1 MVDDKDLNKKINKK
15 QMIIIIVIFIVI
27 FSCYGI
33 FLFNN
38 KKENVDENIK
48 ISKKMKSPKK
58 FDGLDITDI
67 EAFNINGNYQIR
79 INIKNNTSHDYEAK
93 SVFLVFL
100 NKSGDVTEKKGF
112 SIPHL
117 KSGENFVSIYVLPK
131 ERFKDYTFLISDK

>member
-1 MVDDKDLNKKINKK
+1 MTGNNNSKKSINKK
-15 QMIIIIVIFIVI
+15 QMIISIIIFIVL
-27 FSCYGI
+27 FSFYGV
-33 FLFNN
+33 FLFKNDKN
-38 KKENVDENIK
+38 KNTSIE
-48 ISKKMKSPKK
+48 ISKKMASPKIY
-58 FDGLDITDI
+58 DGLNITDI

>member
-1 MVDDKDLNKKINKK
+1 MTGNNNSKKSINKK
-15 QMIIIIVIFIVI
+15 QMIISIIIFIVL
-27 FSCYGI
+27 FSFYGV
-33 FLFNN
+33 FLFKNDKN
-38 KKENVDENIK
+38 KNTSIE
-48 ISKKMKSPKK
+48 ISKKMASPKIY
-58 FDGLDITDI
+58 DGLDITDI